1 MHSCL
6 RNRKHQTHQT
16 RLDKG
21 SELYNRLK
29 KLWLTDNEVNERK
42 SDGAII
48 FIGALKNELYKHDFS
63 ENEYLP

>member
-29 KLWLTDNEVNERK
+29 KLWLTDEEVNKRK
-42 SDGAII
+42 SAGAII
-48 FIGALKNELYKHDFS
+48 FIGALKNEI
-63 ENEYLP
+63 